1 MLSKKQNNSFYLL
14 ANIYSSQI
22 ASAIDSVNQ
31 IFYEYDS
38 YYMIATFLLMRFAFS
53 GLIVTR
59 GTVSTCEPFLSLV
72 STLTRDIDIAILSVR
87 LSVCLSV
94 RLSVTFRYWMKMA

>member
-1 MLSKKQNNSFYLL
+1 M
-14 ANIYSSQI
+14 

-38 YYMIATFLLMRFAFS
+38 SDIPAHVVRFS

-59 GTVSTCEPFLSLV
+59 GAVSTCEPFF
-72 STLTRDIDIAILSVR
+72 DIR
-87 LSVCLSV
+87 
-94 RLSVTFRYWMKMA
+94 